1 MIEDNIVVEGVAHNY
16 NFRPKNCVHPPVGQA
31 IAEHMYGLHKRVSG
45 PEYSLE
51 RSTYLQGA
59 GAELIGRS
67 LLAESQTDVIVY
79 HETPI
84 YGHFKDGGSAL
95 SIGLEMREKWPER
108 VLIYGAVSPLR
119 PGALDRVDEL
129 VDEHRVNALKLYP
142 IDVVEG
148 RTTALDMGDPE
159 VCFPLFEK
167 ARERGIKVIGIHK
180 ALPVGPGPTSA
191 LGMADVEAAA
201 LAFPDLT
208 FEVVHGGMAF
218 VEETALQLESFR
230 NIWVNLEATSFM
242 AVYAPR
248 RFAQAMGA
256 FVQAG
261 GADRIIWATGCDAV
275 HPRPVLEAFWNF
287 EMPRDLIEE
296 YGLPELTKE
305 MKANI
310 LGRNFLR
317 MHGIDEQDLR
327 KRITGDEFD
336 TTELKQPWGGRIEP
350 AQDDALAGAR

>member
-1 MIEDNIVVEGVAHNY
+1 MIEDFLVVEGVAHNY
-16 NFRPKNCVHPPVGQA
+16 NFRPENCVNPHIGAA
-31 IAEHMYGLHKRVSG
+31 IGEHLYGLHKRVSG
-45 PEYSLE
+45 PEYTLE
-51 RSTYLQGA
+51 RSTYMQGA
-59 GAELIGRS
+59 GADIIGRA
-67 LLAESQTDVIVY
+67 LLAESQTDVIAY

-84 YGHFKDGGSAL
+84 YGHFRDGGSAL
-95 SIGLEMREKWPER
+95 SVGLEMREKWPER

-129 VDEHRVNALKLYP
+129 VEKHRVNALKLYP

-148 RTTALDMGDPE
+148 RVTALDMGDPE
-159 VCFPLFEK
+159 ICFPLLER
-167 ARERGIKVIGIHK
+167 ARQHGLKVVAIHK

-191 LGMADVEAAA
+191 LGMSDVEAAA

-256 FVQAG
+256 FLQAG
-261 GADRIIWATGCDAV
+261 AAERIIWATGCDAV
-275 HPRPVLEAFWNF
+275 HPRPAIEAFWNF

-296 YGLPELTKE
+296 YGLHELTKE
-305 MKANI
+305 IKAGI

-317 MHGIDEQDLR
+317 MHGIDEKDLR
-327 KRITGDEFD
+327 ERIRGDEFD
-336 TTELKQPWGGRIEP
+336 TTELQEPWGGRVAP
-350 AQDDALAGAR
+350 VDDALAGAR